1 MPMELGDGWVHAGAG
16 AGHLADTRGARI
28 NSDFNAGTALGLGQA
43 VKLDDTGKLAA
54 ATDSADV
61 YGVTAFKSAM
71 QGWTLTAPHDISW
84 DADDIVSVIR
94 EGQVYVPVNT
104 DVAKGQKAIV
114 DTDGYFKSAAGV
126 QQSSDAGGSGAT
138 TTTTT
143 DTAFVGYFRSD
154 AKAGETAALE
164 LNLR

>member
-1 MPMELGDGWVHAGAG
+1 MPMEMGDGWVHAGAG

-43 VKLDDTGKLAA
+43 VKLDDTGKLAVA
-54 ATDSADV
+54 ADSTDV
-61 YGVTAFKSAM
+61 YGVTSFKSAM

-104 DVAKGQKAIV
+104 DVVKGQKAIV
-114 DTDGYFKSAAGV
+114 DTDGYFKSVAGV
-126 QQSSDAGGSGAT
+126 QQSSGSGSGTAAV
-138 TTTTT
+138 T
-143 DTAFVGYFRSD
+143 DTDFVGYFRTD